1 MQQTPVTIFA
11 GYLGSGKTTIILNAL
26 KQFKEPVNFAMIKN
40 EYGDVNVDAALAE
53 NSNLVVKEV
62 VNGCLCCVLVGALNP
77 GIDELLDKQKPER
90 IIIEASGDALP
101 FPIVLELKK
110 NPRVYVDGVIVVV
123 DCENFEKIKDKSVV
137 ARDQAKHTDLIIL
150 NKVGMVDEDQLYHV
164 REEVFDINPDT
175 VKLET
180 SNGVMDPHVLFGLP
194 NARQRWE
201 SLPDTISTDDHDGS
215 EHHHEVESFT
225 FKTVKKLDKEKVE
238 EVLRACRPGSFYR
251 IKGILQIEDG
261 SWQLVNAVFG
271 RLEWRE
277 LPDFDADESQ
287 IAFIGHHINQWKNS
301 IHEYLLSARVL

>member
-1 MQQTPVTIFA
+1 MKQTPVTIFA

-40 EYGDVNVDAALAE
+40 EFGDVNVDAALAE
-53 NSNLVVKEV
+53 NSNLAVKDV
-62 VNGCLCCVLVGALNP
+62 VNGCLCCVLVGSLNP
-77 GIDELLDKQKPER
+77 GIDELLDNQEPER

-150 NKVGMVDEDQLYHV
+150 NKVGLVDEDQLYHV
-164 REEVFDINPDT
+164 KEEVFDINPDT

-180 SNGVMDPHVLFGLP
+180 TDGVMDPHVLFGIP
-194 NARQRWE
+194 DARERWE
-201 SLPDTISTDDHDGS
+201 KLPEMIDSHDDEEGDHR
-215 EHHHEVESFT
+215 HEVESFT
-225 FKTVKKLDKEKVE
+225 FKTDKKTDKDKVE
-238 EVLRACRPGSFYR
+238 EVLKACRPGSFYR
-251 IKGILQIEDG
+251 IKGIVQIEDG

-271 RLEWRE
+271 RLEWRS
-277 LPDFDADESQ
+277 LPSFDGDMSQ
-287 IAFIGHHINQWKNS
+287 IAFIGNNITHWEVPVK
-301 IHEYLLSARVL
+301 EYLDKATV